1 MFSTILLQLII
12 LFLPTQ
18 LGLHFWPEFSRAA
31 GIKVDYL
38 SPTLYF
44 IDILIASFV
53 LLNLQ
58 SVVGWLKHNLT
69 PVLIFLVFALLNTY
83 FSVSPLNSLSWWT
96 HLTLYIIFFLVL
108 RLRMVSWANIR
119 ASLLASTFLIIILE
133 IVQFVNQSSVGGI
146 FYWLGERAFTSS
158 TPGLARLYFLGNNF
172 VRAPSIFSHPNS
184 LAGYL
189 MIVYY
194 LFHKYR
200 APLWQRLVIFLGIL
214 LTFSKAVLL
223 AFLLIIS
230 LHVSPV
236 FLIWFFLVLSL
247 LQPFVTMIPTAI
259 QFISDRIFLLT
270 LAKDIVLSSPI
281 FGVGLGGFI
290 PSLVHYL
297 PGSFLLSEKLQP
309 VHNLLLLLLSEI
321 GLLGF
326 GILLLLIRL
335 DYKKNR
341 YQKILALIAIVI
353 ITGAFDHYW
362 WTLPQNRLILLLSGA
377 VLL

>member
-1 MFSTILLQLII
+1 VFSTILLQLII

-133 IVQFVNQSSVGGI
+133 IVQFVNQS
-146 FYWLGERAFTSS
+146 
-158 TPGLARLYFLGNNF
+158 
-172 VRAPSIFSHPNS
+172 
-184 LAGYL
+184 
-189 MIVYY
+189 
-194 LFHKYR
+194 
-200 APLWQRLVIFLGIL
+200 
-214 LTFSKAVLL
+214 
-223 AFLLIIS
+223 
-230 LHVSPV
+230 
-236 FLIWFFLVLSL
+236 
-247 LQPFVTMIPTAI
+247 
-259 QFISDRIFLLT
+259 
-270 LAKDIVLSSPI
+270 
-281 FGVGLGGFI
+281 
-290 PSLVHYL
+290 
-297 PGSFLLSEKLQP
+297 
-309 VHNLLLLLLSEI
+309 
-321 GLLGF
+321 
-326 GILLLLIRL
+326 
-335 DYKKNR
+335 
-341 YQKILALIAIVI
+341 
-353 ITGAFDHYW
+353 
-362 WTLPQNRLILLLSGA
+362 
-377 VLL
+377 